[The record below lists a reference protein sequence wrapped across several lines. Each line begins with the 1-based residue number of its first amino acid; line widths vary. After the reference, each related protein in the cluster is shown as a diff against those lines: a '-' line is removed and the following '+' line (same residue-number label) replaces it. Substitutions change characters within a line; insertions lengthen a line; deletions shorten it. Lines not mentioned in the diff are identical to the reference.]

1 MLENGCGDL
10 FPFRHTSGSEVKAL
24 MFDDGVLMAVPIA
37 RCLLFS
43 GVQVWTLC
51 WPVKFFHIRFSF
63 LLNHPPQ
70 GAALCCLQRSDIWPH
85 LLACVLSFC
94 TCRTPSASVRG
105 ENTNPWSVFHL
116 LVVWEAVSDVFPTFE
131 PCWLLWS
138 LNSALHHA
146 LVCVAARVYFKVAY
160 PHYWDLESVLVFH
173 SSALISLSMFCALTA
188 CWCNSSDIMAD
199 FID

>member
-37 RCLLFS
+37 MLFS

-85 LLACVLSFC
+85 FLACVLSFC
-94 TCRTPSASVRG
+94 TCRTPSASVRR
-105 ENTNPWSVFHL
+105 ENTNPWSVFRL
-116 LVVWEAVSDVFPTFE
+116 LVGVRGCFWCFPYI
-131 PCWLLWS
+131 WAMLA
-138 LNSALHHA
+138 ALK
-146 LVCVAARVYFKVAY
+146 FKQRT
-160 PHYWDLESVLVFH
+160 PSC
-173 SSALISLSMFCALTA
+173 ISLRCSKSLL
-188 CWCNSSDIMAD
+188 
-199 FID
+199 